1 MSVTIL
7 ITEEQKRR
15 LLSEESGSKLG
26 DVIKQNY
33 EFVKK
38 IVNDSSKQIGINL
51 EFLITWGATIG
62 GFVGPLEDFLSGQ
75 YPELSDLEI
84 SLILMGVISSYY
96 IDNKT
101 FVTKIYEKIKEEGLI
116 QPFKT
121 VLNKSKELK
130 EVFLE
135 FIGSLGVTL
144 HKVTNIMS
152 YTFIIPLIPMLYN
165 LAKGDPNSVEPLHI
179 AQRLSGFGL
188 LTISGIILKELI
200 NKLIK
205 RFQSKS

>member
-15 LLSEESGSKLG
+15 LLSEESGNKLG

-38 IVNDSSKQIGINL
+38 IVSDSSKQIGINL

-62 GFVGPLEDFLSGQ
+62 GFVGPLEDFLAGQ

-101 FVTKIYEKIKEEGLI
+101 FVTKIHDKIKEEGLI

-130 EVFLE
+130 EVFLD
-135 FIGSLGVTL
+135 FIASLGITL
-144 HKVTNIMS
+144 HKVTNVMS
-152 YTFIIPLIPMLYN
+152 YTFIIPLIPMIYN
-165 LAKGDPNSVEPLHI
+165 LATGDPNSVEPLHI

-188 LTISGIILKELI
+188 LTISGIVLKELI

-205 RFQSKS
+205 RFRSKN

>member
-15 LLSEESGSKLG
+15 LLSEESGNNFG

-165 LAKGDPNSVEPLHI
+165 LAKGDSNSVEPLHI

-205 RFQSKS
+205 RFRSKD

>member
-1 MSVTIL
+1 MKLTVVINESQKKVL
-7 ITEEQKRR
+7 ITESISDELIGVLKT
-15 LLSEESGSKLG
+15 
-26 DVIKQNY
+26 NY
-33 EFVKK
+33 ETVKN
-38 IVNDSSKQIGINL
+38 IIEETSK
-51 EFLITWGATIG
+51 EFGGHFNILISWGATIG

-205 RFQSKS
+205 RFRSKD

>member
-1 MSVTIL
+1 MSITIL

-15 LLSEESGSKLG
+15 LLSEESGDNFG

-33 EFVKK
+33 EFIKK
-38 IVNDSSKQIGINL
+38 IVQDSSKQIGINL
-51 EFLITWGATIG
+51 EFLITWGASIG
-62 GFVGPLEDFLSGQ
+62 GFVGPLEDYLSDRH
-75 YPELSDLEI
+75 PELSDLEI

-101 FVTKIYEKIKEEGLI
+101 FVTKIYDKIKEEGLI
-116 QPFKT
+116 KPFKT
-121 VLNKSKELK
+121 VLKKSKELK

-165 LAKGDPNSVEPLHI
+165 LAKGGPNSVEPLHI
-179 AQRLSGFGL
+179 AQRLAGFGL

>member
-15 LLSEESGSKLG
+15 LLSEESGNKLG

-38 IVNDSSKQIGINL
+38 VVNDSSKQIGINL

-135 FIGSLGVTL
+135 FIGSLGITL

-205 RFQSKS
+205 RFRSKN

>member
-15 LLSEESGSKLG
+15 LLSEESGNKLG

-62 GFVGPLEDFLSGQ
+62 GFVGPLEDFLAGQ

-165 LAKGDPNSVEPLHI
+165 LAKGDSNSVEPLHI

>member
-15 LLSEESGSKLG
+15 LLSEESGNKLG

-62 GFVGPLEDFLSGQ
+62 GFVGPLEDFLAGQ

-165 LAKGDPNSVEPLHI
+165 LAKGDSNSVEPLHI

-205 RFQSKS
+205 RFRSKN

>member
-1 MSVTIL
+1 
-7 ITEEQKRR
+7 
-15 LLSEESGSKLG
+15 
-26 DVIKQNY
+26 
-33 EFVKK
+33 
-38 IVNDSSKQIGINL
+38 
-51 EFLITWGATIG
+51 
-62 GFVGPLEDFLSGQ
+62 
-75 YPELSDLEI
+75 
-84 SLILMGVISSYY
+84 MGVISSYY

-135 FIGSLGVTL
+135 FIGSLGITL

-205 RFQSKS
+205 RFRSKN

>member
-101 FVTKIYEKIKEEGLI
+101 FVTKIYEKIKEEGLN

-135 FIGSLGVTL
+135 FIGSLGITL

-165 LAKGDPNSVEPLHI
+165 LAKGDSNSVEPLHI

>member
-165 LAKGDPNSVEPLHI
+165 LAKGDSNSVEPLHI

>member
-1 MSVTIL
+1 MKLTVVINESQKKVL
-7 ITEEQKRR
+7 ITESISDELIGVLKT
-15 LLSEESGSKLG
+15 
-26 DVIKQNY
+26 NY
-33 EFVKK
+33 ETVKN
-38 IVNDSSKQIGINL
+38 IIEETSK
-51 EFLITWGATIG
+51 EFGGHFNILISWGATIG

-205 RFQSKS
+205 RFRSKS

>member
-15 LLSEESGSKLG
+15 LLSEESGNKLG

-165 LAKGDPNSVEPLHI
+165 LAKGDSNSVEPLHI

>member
-15 LLSEESGSKLG
+15 LLSEESGNKLG

-165 LAKGDPNSVEPLHI
+165 LAKGDSNSVEPLHI

-205 RFQSKS
+205 RFRSKD

>member
-15 LLSEESGSKLG
+15 LLSEESGNKLG

-130 EVFLE
+130 KVFLE

-165 LAKGDPNSVEPLHI
+165 LAKGDSNSVEPLHI

>member
-15 LLSEESGSKLG
+15 LLSEESGNNFG

-62 GFVGPLEDFLSGQ
+62 GFVGPLEDFLAGKH
-75 YPELSDLEI
+75 PELSDLEI

-101 FVTKIYEKIKEEGLI
+101 FVSKIYNKIKEEGLI
-116 QPFKT
+116 KPFKT
-121 VLNKSKELK
+121 VLKKSEELK
-130 EVFLE
+130 EVFLD
-135 FIGSLGVTL
+135 FIASLGVSL
-144 HKVTNIMS
+144 HKITNIMS
-152 YTFIIPLIPMLYN
+152 YTFIIPLIPMLFN
-165 LAKGDPNSVEPLHI
+165 LAKGEPNSVEPLHI
-179 AQRLSGFGL
+179 AERLSGFGL
-188 LTISGIILKELI
+188 LTISGILLKELI

-205 RFQSKS
+205 RFRSKN

>member
-15 LLSEESGSKLG
+15 LLSEESGNKLG

-62 GFVGPLEDFLSGQ
+62 GFVGPLEDFLAGQ

-135 FIGSLGVTL
+135 FIGSLGITL

-205 RFQSKS
+205 RFRSKN

>member
-15 LLSEESGSKLG
+15 LLSEESGNSFG

-38 IVNDSSKQIGINL
+38 IVEDSSKQIGLNL
-51 EFLITWGATIG
+51 EFLITWGASIG
-62 GFVGPLEDFLSGQ
+62 GFVGPLEEYLSGRH
-75 YPELSDLEI
+75 PELSDLEI

-101 FVTKIYEKIKEEGLI
+101 FVNKIYNKIKEEGLTK
-116 QPFKT
+116 PFKT
-121 VLNKSKELK
+121 VLKKSEELK
-130 EVFLE
+130 EVFLD
-135 FIGSLGVTL
+135 FIGSLGITL

-179 AQRLSGFGL
+179 AQRLTGFGL

-200 NKLIK
+200 NKMIK
-205 RFQSKS
+205 RFRSKD

>member
-15 LLSEESGSKLG
+15 LLSEESGDNFG

-33 EFVKK
+33 EFIKK
-38 IVNDSSKQIGINL
+38 IVQDSSKQIGINL
-51 EFLITWGATIG
+51 EFLITWGASIG
-62 GFVGPLEDFLSGQ
+62 GFVGPLEDYLSDRH
-75 YPELSDLEI
+75 PELSDLEI

-101 FVTKIYEKIKEEGLI
+101 FVTKIYDKIKEEGLI
-116 QPFKT
+116 KPFKT
-121 VLNKSKELK
+121 VLKKSEELK
-130 EVFLE
+130 EVFLD

-165 LAKGDPNSVEPLHI
+165 LAKGGPNSVEPLHI
-179 AQRLSGFGL
+179 AQRLAGFGL

-200 NKLIK
+200 NKMIK
-205 RFQSKS
+205 RFRSKD